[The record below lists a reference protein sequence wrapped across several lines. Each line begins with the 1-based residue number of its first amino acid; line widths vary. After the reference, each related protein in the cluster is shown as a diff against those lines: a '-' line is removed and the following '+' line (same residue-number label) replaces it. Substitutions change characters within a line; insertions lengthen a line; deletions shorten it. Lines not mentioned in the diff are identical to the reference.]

1 VSAPKQPAI
10 LHGYFR
16 SSAAWRVRIALN
28 LKGLPV
34 THVSHHLPRSEQ
46 SAPDYL
52 ALNPQ
57 GLVPALILTDGTVL
71 TQSLAII
78 EWLDEAFPSPPFLPA
93 DPIFRAHA
101 RAFTLVMAADTHPLQ
116 NLKILRRLRAA
127 GLLAQPVQDWAAE
140 ANSDGLTACEALL
153 PAGSDAFCFGTLPGI
168 ADIVLIPQLA
178 SARRFGVDVSR
189 FPRLLAKEA
198 ACLALPTFAAA
209 APEMQ
214 PDAE

>member
-1 VSAPKQPAI
+1 MTNSPSV

-28 LKGLPV
+28 LKRLPV
-34 THVSHHLPRSEQ
+34 TQISHHLPRSEQ
-46 SAPDYL
+46 TAPDYL
-52 ALNPQ
+52 TLNPQ

-78 EWLDEAFPSPPFLPA
+78 EWLDETFPTPPLLPA
-93 DPIFRAHA
+93 DPITRAHA
-101 RAFTLVMAADTHPLQ
+101 RAFTLVMAADIHPLQ
-116 NLKILRRLRAA
+116 NLKILRRLRTA
-127 GLLAQPVQDWAAE
+127 GVLAQPVQNWAAE

-153 PAGSDAFCFGTLPGI
+153 PAGPDSFCFGTQPGQ
-168 ADIVLIPQLA
+168 ADICLIPQLA
-178 SARRFGVDVSR
+178 SARRFGVDVGR

-198 ACLALPTFAAA
+198 ACRALSAFAEADPAA
-209 APEMQ
+209 Q